1 MDTAIWLYIAL
12 GLIVLGLIIAGIG
25 ALLLVKGM
33 KEPMNEIKDSTKS
46 LKERMDKLNLEST
59 SLQHH
64 ANELK
69 EDMNKKSEKISY
81 TVDAAKGIKNSV
93 IDLNATVHAMT
104 KNISSRVD
112 RDKRNIAEVE
122 QMSTMAITAID
133 LVKDRKNF

>member
-1 MDTAIWLYIAL
+1 MDTVIWLYIAL
-12 GLIVLGLIIAGIG
+12 GLVVLGLIIAGIG

-46 LKERMDKLNLEST
+46 LKERMDKLNLETT

-93 IDLNATVHAMT
+93 IDLNATVHAITT
-104 KNISSRVD
+104 KISTRVD
-112 RDKRNIAEVE
+112 RDKHKVAEVE
-122 QMSTMAITAID
+122 QLSSMAITAID